1 MIVCLL
7 DTQTKIVVRKIILN
21 SLSDWIPDA
30 FPNEELASS
39 HDGEIGWQ
47 WTESGWVNPNAPTEQ
62 ELYEIRCNE
71 ARAIRD
77 KYLKNYIDVFNGP
90 RWEALTPEL
99 KQAYTQ
105 YRLDLLDVPQQ
116 TGFPDNII
124 WPVKPE

>member
-7 DTQTKIVVRKIILN
+7 DTQTKIVVRQIILN
-21 SLSDWIPDA
+21 SLDEWIPEA
-30 FPNEELASS
+30 FPNEELAPQ
-39 HDGEIGWQ
+39 HDGDMGWK
-47 WTESGWVNPNAPTEQ
+47 WTEYGWINPNSPTEEQ
-62 ELYEIRCNE
+62 VYEKRCSE

-90 RWEALTPEL
+90 RWEALSSEL
-99 KQAYTQ
+99 KQAYIQ

-116 TGFPDNII
+116 AGFPDTII